1 MAIDFG
7 RAARGIAT
15 GYLTAK
21 VADTAAQ
28 DELNREFILQARN
41 QYFNVDKPNF
51 IAEEKKRSGNIDYIS
66 TKLSPVYANYADAK
80 NITLSDVNT
89 KDFISSVNKLIPE
102 DKYKLETSIIQRKK
116 ERTKTF
122 DENNAFITEQ
132 FNNLKGG
139 FGSMNM
145 TNMFFPNEG
154 KDIAEVGV
162 NQTSTAA
169 IPSLMEIQGGKTLY
183 NFDDHRV
190 PRNNAS
196 NFFTGFFVNDLRQP
210 TTSFPKE
217 TPQFVLMNEL
227 LKGYEEA
234 EAAGFNKGK
243 YEYARLKYI
252 DQELQR
258 EGITGFPTGFDT
270 IQTGVVTQ
278 DNKAVPEDT
287 KDVPQDGKK
296 FDKPDTSEIGVKED
310 AKINIQSI
318 RPLEEG
324 GTSSAAVVIND
335 LREIIAKI
343 SDSPSLSADEK
354 EKRIE
359 LAKQR
364 ARDRIQSMGLDLD
377 KFNI

>member
-66 TKLSPVYANYADAK
+66 TKLSPVYANYADAR
-80 NITLSDVNT
+80 NLTLSDADT
-89 KDFISSVNKLIPE
+89 KDFLDSVNKLIPE

-162 NQTSTAA
+162 KQDAMPMAEKVTPLSEIIGTGGTYDVTNNTAFYF
-169 IPSLMEIQGGKTLY
+169 ILI
-183 NFDDHRV
+183 
-190 PRNNAS
+190 
-196 NFFTGFFVNDLRQP
+196 FFT
-210 TTSFPKE
+210 
-217 TPQFVLMNEL
+217 
-227 LKGYEEA
+227 
-234 EAAGFNKGK
+234 
-243 YEYARLKYI
+243 
-252 DQELQR
+252 
-258 EGITGFPTGFDT
+258 
-270 IQTGVVTQ
+270 
-278 DNKAVPEDT
+278 
-287 KDVPQDGKK
+287 
-296 FDKPDTSEIGVKED
+296 
-310 AKINIQSI
+310 
-318 RPLEEG
+318 
-324 GTSSAAVVIND
+324 
-335 LREIIAKI
+335 
-343 SDSPSLSADEK
+343 
-354 EKRIE
+354 
-359 LAKQR
+359 
-364 ARDRIQSMGLDLD
+364 
-377 KFNI
+377 